1 MSPIINSHALKET
14 ASDSMVLQIKNVDLT
29 YQTDKQV
36 VTALKNINLQIKEGS
51 FVCVLGPSGC
61 GKTTLLRI
69 LAGYHQ
75 ATSGEVLLDNKPIS
89 PKPDRHRGV
98 VFQQQMLYPWLNIED
113 NVGFGL
119 KMRKVPA
126 KEKREIVDHYLE
138 MVGLSQFKKAK
149 SYELSGGMKQRAS
162 IARVLANDPRIVLM
176 DEPFGALDAMTKE
189 QMQDNIRKIWK
200 ETHKT
205 IFFITHDVEEALLLG
220 THIIVLSARPGRILR
235 EMYSDFPYRIEEGKS
250 RMYRTEP
257 DFVKRREEII
267 SLISL

>member
-1 MSPIINSHALKET
+1 MNQSHALVEKIAKST
-14 ASDSMVLQIKNVDLT
+14 VIQIKNVELT
-29 YQTDKQV
+29 YQTDKQI
-36 VTALKNINLQIKEGS
+36 VTALQNINLDIKEGS

-69 LAGYHQ
+69 LAGFHQ

-98 VFQQQMLYPWLNIED
+98 VFQQQMLYPWLNIEE
-113 NVGFGL
+113 NVEFGL
-119 KMRKVPA
+119 KMRKIPT
-126 KEKREIVDHYLE
+126 KERREIVDHYLK
-138 MVGLSQFKKAK
+138 MVGLSQFKKSA

-189 QMQDNIRKIWK
+189 QMQDNIRNIWR

-220 THIIVLSARPGRILR
+220 THIIVLSSRPGRIIK
-235 EMYSDFPYRIEEGKS
+235 EIYSDLPYKIEEGKS
-250 RMYRTEP
+250 RMYRAEP
-257 DFVKRREEII
+257 DFVKKREEII
-267 SLISL
+267 SLISS

>member
-1 MSPIINSHALKET
+1 MIPINSRNALAEIT
-14 ASDSMVLQIKNVDLT
+14 SESTVIQINNVELT

-36 VTALKNINLQIKEGS
+36 VTALQNINLQIKEGS

-69 LAGYHQ
+69 LAGFHQ
-75 ATSGEVLLDNKPIS
+75 ATSGEVLLDNEPIS

-98 VFQQQMLYPWLNIED
+98 VFQQQMLYPWLNIEE

-119 KMRKVPA
+119 KMRKVPM
-126 KEKREIVDHYLE
+126 KERQEIVDHYLE
-138 MVGLSQFKKAK
+138 MVGLSQFKKSK

-220 THIIVLSARPGRILR
+220 THIIVLSARPGRILK
-235 EMYSDFPYRIEEGKS
+235 EMYSDLPYKIEEGKS
-250 RMYRTEP
+250 RMHRTEL
-257 DFVKRREEII
+257 DFVKRREEIL
-267 SLISL
+267 SLISS

>member
-1 MSPIINSHALKET
+1 
-14 ASDSMVLQIKNVDLT
+14 MVLQIKNVDLT

-69 LAGYHQ
+69 LAGFHQ

-119 KMRKVPA
+119 KMRKVPM
-126 KEKREIVDHYLE
+126 KERREIIDHYLE

-189 QMQDNIRKIWK
+189 QMQDNIRQIWR

-220 THIIVLSARPGRILR
+220 THIIVLSSRPGRIIK
-235 EMYSDFPYRIEEGKS
+235 EIHSDLPYKIQEGKS
-250 RMYRTEP
+250 RMYRGDP
-257 DFVKRREEII
+257 DFVKKREEII
-267 SLISL
+267 SLISLQH